1 MKKYSYYFTVDTG
14 DSMDNYM
21 DEYLDDDDWHIR
33 SVENA
38 TYVYLLYSNTPLSPE
53 RFETMVDFCV
63 NNIANK
69 NSKVFNYPD
78 DVDEYS
84 KEDLL
89 FNIDYYDVIDEMQE
103 IYDVDIARTIAP
115 MIWCNCLWET
125 DENYNEENP
134 PELWRMVIKDEF

>member
-1 MKKYSYYFTVDTG
+1 MKRYSYYFTVDTG

-33 SVENA
+33 SVGNA

-53 RFETMVDFCV
+53 RFEIMVDFCV

-69 NSKVFNYPD
+69 NSKIFDYPD

-89 FNIDYYDVIDEMQE
+89 FNIDCYDVIDEMQE

-125 DENYNEENP
+125 DDNYNKENP